1 MKFKNIIDN
10 IKIDNKEYNIKNI
23 IDNIKILLETI
34 LNERIEKNDKY
45 TEYTDFEINIFN

>member
-1 MKFKNIIDN
+1 MKCMKFKNIIDN

-34 LNERIEKNDKY
+34 LNERIEKM
-45 TEYTDFEINIFN
+45 INILNIQILK

>member
-34 LNERIEKNDKY
+34 LNERIEKN
-45 TEYTDFEINIFN
+45 EIKNESLSKLK